1 MLSIERYEIIMRFLE
16 ERKNIEISD
25 IVSELNISEATA
37 RRDLNFL
44 EKKGKLKR
52 VHGGAILLE
61 RSSEDTLD
69 YKKLVHLEAKEIIA
83 KKASSF
89 VKNGYTV
96 FLDAGS
102 TTEVL
107 IKYLKDKKDIKV
119 VTNGY
124 SHIQELVNQGIE
136 SYLLGGKIKN
146 ITGAVVGITA
156 MFTLKNYNFDVVFI
170 GANAVDKNGYSTPDS
185 DEVLVKN
192 EAIKRGKKVFFLCD
206 SSKINK
212 KSFIYFATLKDGVL
226 ITEKDENKN
235 F

>member
-1 MLSIERYEIIMRFLE
+1 MLSIERYEIIMKFLE

-25 IVSELNISEATA
+25 IVSELNTSEATA

-61 RSSEDTLD
+61 RSSENTLD
-69 YKKLVHLEAKEIIA
+69 YKKLIHLEAKEIIA

-212 KSFIYFATLKDGVL
+212 KSFIYFATLKDGIL

>member
-1 MLSIERYEIIMRFLE
+1 MLSIERYEIIMKFLE

-25 IVSELNISEATA
+25 IVSELNTSEATA

-61 RSSEDTLD
+61 RSSENTLD
-69 YKKLVHLEAKEIIA
+69 YKKLIHLEAKEIIA

-170 GANAVDKNGYSTPDS
+170 GANAVDKNGYSTSDS

-212 KSFIYFATLKDGVL
+212 KSFIYFATLKDGIL